1 MDRRTEASHDT
12 RDAQR
17 DRSHRPRSLADRLL
31 QQPRRTAG
39 IDLYG
44 QPVRLGERDTDGH
57 LVGYIDGA
65 GLAWES
71 LAERIVAEYGNYLGK
86 ALALPHGDPRRDRL
100 MDEVLAGLPDELI
113 GDVARAAGTLLAI
126 RDLAQGLDP

>member
-1 MDRRTEASHDT
+1 MSSSG
-12 RDAQR
+12 DA
-17 DRSHRPRSLADRLL
+17 PRSVEERLL
-31 QQPRRTAG
+31 AQPHRTAG
-39 IDLYG
+39 VDSHG

-71 LAERIVAEYGNYLGK
+71 LAERIVAEHGNQLGK

-100 MDEVLAGLPDELI
+100 MDEVLADVPDELI
-113 GDVARAAGTLLAI
+113 GDVARAAGTLLVI
-126 RDLAQGLDP
+126 RDLAQGLDT